1 MKTRM
6 KTKLRRRLG
15 ISTVITTIIILVASV
30 VLAASIV
37 LYSGS
42 LIQSQ
47 TAIEGITIS
56 GVKLFVHDNVDLTAP
71 DGLAWGAF
79 GVRNS
84 GDKIVS
90 LDKISVRG
98 NDVGF
103 SSWYSNKTVL
113 DATFDAVYTHPGWSG
128 TAGGL
133 TLEGGLAAVTCE
145 DGTSVVQVN
154 VGGPG
159 FCAKAQTGA
168 LSLDLGERAV
178 IYFKMGNGTLTSTDA
193 GASTTISI
201 FAGNAG
207 APLSVTVKGQS

>member
-6 KTKLRRRLG
+6 KTKLRRRLA

-42 LIQSQ
+42 LIQSK
-47 TAIEGITIS
+47 TAIEGITIT
-56 GVKLFVHDNVDLTAP
+56 GVKLFVHDDLDGKASN
-71 DGLAWGAF
+71 GLAWGAF

-90 LDKISVRG
+90 LDKISIRG

-103 SSWYSNKTVL
+103 SNWFSNKTVT
-113 DATFDAVYTHPGWSG
+113 DGTFDSVYTFPGWNNTNG
-128 TAGGL
+128 FLTGETA
-133 TLEGGLAAVTCE
+133 ATC
-145 DGTSVVQVN
+145 SAVQVD
-154 VGGPG
+154 VEILVDTVG
-159 FCAKAQTGA
+159 FCADAQSGA
-168 LSLDLGERAV
+168 LSLGLGERAV
-178 IYFKMGNGTLTSTDA
+178 IYFKMGNGTLTPSDA
-193 GASTTISI
+193 GATTTVSI

-207 APLSVTVKGQS
+207 APFSVTIKGQS

>member
-56 GVKLFVHDNVDLTAP
+56 GVKLFVHDNADSTAP

-90 LDKISVRG
+90 LDKISIRG

-103 SSWYSNKTVL
+103 SNWYSNKTVT
-113 DATFDAVYTHPGWSG
+113 DATFDSVYTFPGWNG
-128 TAGGL
+128 TNGFL
-133 TLEGGLAAVTCE
+133 TGETSATCS
-145 DGTSVVQVN
+145 TVQVD
-154 VGGPG
+154 VEILVDTVG
-159 FCAKAQTGA
+159 FCADAQSGA
-168 LSLDLGERAV
+168 LSLGLGERAV
-178 IYFKMGNGTLTSTDA
+178 IYFKMVNGTLTSSDA
-193 GASTTISI
+193 GASTTVSI

>member
-1 MKTRM
+1 M

-56 GVKLFVHDNVDLTAP
+56 GVKLFVHDNSDGLAAN
-71 DGLAWGAF
+71 GLAWGAF

-84 GDKIVS
+84 GDKVVS

-103 SSWYSNKTVL
+103 SNWFSNKTVT
-113 DATFDAVYTHPGWSG
+113 DATFDSVYTFPGWLG
-128 TAGGL
+128 TAG
-133 TLEGGLAAVTCE
+133 TPGGGSLVKQSASVTC
-145 DGTSVVQVN
+145 DGAADPDVQVAVN
-154 VGGPG
+154 SVG
-159 FCAKAQTGA
+159 FCADSQSGA
-168 LSLDLGERAV
+168 LSLGLGERAV
-178 IYFKMGNGTLTSTDA
+178 IYFKMGNGTLTPTDA
-193 GASTTISI
+193 GATTTISI

-207 APLSVTVKGQS
+207 AGFSIAVKGQS